1 MEFRVLMI
9 IPVVLIVL
17 LFIVSIFTNKKIKNN
32 PDYEKY
38 VKNKAE
44 MVEKRLIV
52 DAFLGA
58 GFGLVASA
66 VWFFKI
72 LIRGGY
78 KNFETGFMRFAICCT
93 SILLVLLCLFLIL
106 LALKSFFMG
115 EDEITTKLLMLGLV
129 GFAVLFVGQALI
141 YYIGFAKHYYPE
153 FVDVGFFA
161 KLKYLLRAYGDELIK
176 GGTFLNSF
184 GSIFAVMSIVYA
196 IVGSVKYFFTA
207 RSSSEE

>member
-17 LFIVSIFTNKKIKNN
+17 LFISSIFTNKKIKNN
-32 PDYEKY
+32 PDYENY
-38 VKNKAE
+38 VKSKAE
-44 MVEKRLIV
+44 MDKKGLIV
-52 DAFLGA
+52 FASFGA
-58 GFGLVASA
+58 GSGLVASG

-153 FVDVGFFA
+153 FVDLGFFA